1 MAAMAWAPPMAN
13 TFSTPQARAANSIS
27 SLAGDGVQSTTSRQ
41 PAMPA
46 GMASI
51 ITVEGSGA
59 LPPGT

>member
-13 TFSTPQARAANSIS
+13 TFSTPQARAANRIS
-27 SLAGDGVQSTTSRQ
+27 SLAGDGVQSTTHGNR
-41 PAMPA
+41 PAA